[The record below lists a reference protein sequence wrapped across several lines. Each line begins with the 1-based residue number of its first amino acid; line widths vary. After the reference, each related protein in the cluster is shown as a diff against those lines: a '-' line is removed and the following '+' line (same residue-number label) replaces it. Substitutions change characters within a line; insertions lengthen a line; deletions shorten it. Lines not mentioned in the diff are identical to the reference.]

1 MRSWLCI
8 AAVVALN
15 CGLVASAFAQNVATK
30 SPPYD
35 IVVYGGT
42 SGGIV
47 AAIQAAKMK
56 RSVVLIEPSKHLGG
70 LTSGG
75 LGATDIGNKAAIGGL
90 SRDFYRKVAEFYS
103 KDDSWRWEKKEN
115 YQSRRQ
121 QTNEKE
127 MWTFEPHVAEAIYK
141 QWLKDYKVPV
151 VLGERLDL
159 KTGVAKA
166 GNRIISIK
174 LESGLTFFGS
184 MFIDATYEGDLLAK
198 AGVSYHIGREA
209 NAKYGETLNGVQTK
223 NAVHHQFIK
232 AVDPFVKPGDPTS
245 GLLPLIGKDG
255 PGEEGAEDRRVQA
268 YNLRLCTTDVPE
280 NRRAWPKPADYDE
293 KRWELL
299 FRNFEAGD
307 TRIPWNPIFMPNRK
321 TDTNNN
327 FAISTDFLGA
337 NYDYPDGDYATRE
350 RIYKEHV
357 NYISG
362 LMWSLANHPRV
373 PQSVRS
379 HFQRLGL
386 AKDEFVDN
394 DNWPHQLYV
403 REARRMIS
411 DYVMTQHNCQGRVVA
426 EDTVGLAAY
435 TMDSHNTQR
444 YAKDGRVWNEGDV
457 QVGGFSPYPI
467 SYRSIV
473 PKKSHCENLLVP
485 VCLSASH
492 ISYGSIR
499 MEPVFMVLGQSSAT
513 AAVLALQ
520 SNSAVQ
526 DVAYSKLRERLLADE
541 QILDWTGPKRTAS
554 LDPKKLPGLV
564 LDDADAKLA
573 GPWQHSASIS
583 GFVGIDYLHDGNVA
597 KGDCRAEF
605 SFKIPKAG
613 RYEVRIAYTANPNR
627 ATNVPVTISS
637 ASGEKTVKLNQ
648 RDATKEGFRSVGT
661 FSFESSEAVKVTI
674 NNADTDG
681 HVIVD
686 AVQLIESAQ

>member
-1 MRSWLCI
+1 MNRMVCCLLMS
-8 AAVVALN
+8 
-15 CGLVASAFAQNVATK
+15 LVFVSPAMAQNAATK

-42 SGGIV
+42 SGGII
-47 AAIQAAKMK
+47 AAVQAAKMK
-56 RSVVLIEPSKHLGG
+56 RSVVLIEPTKHLGG

-75 LGATDIGNKAAIGGL
+75 LGATDIGNKGAIGGL
-90 SRDFYRKVAEFYS
+90 SRTFYRRVAEFYAKES
-103 KDDSWRWEKKEN
+103 AWTWEKREA
-115 YQSRRQ
+115 YGSRRQ
-121 QTNEKE
+121 ASNELE
-127 MWTFEPHVAEAIYK
+127 MWTFEPHVAEAIYRDM
-141 QWLKDYKVPV
+141 LKEAKVPIV
-151 VLGERLDL
+151 VGRLDL
-159 KTGVAKA
+159 KNGVVKL
-166 GNRIISIK
+166 GDRISSIR
-174 LESGLTFFGS
+174 LEGGLEFTGS

-198 AGVSYHIGREA
+198 AGVSYHVGREA
-209 NAKYGETLNGVQTK
+209 NKTYGETLNGVQTK
-223 NAVHHQFIK
+223 NATHHQFNK
-232 AVDPFVKPGDPTS
+232 LVDPFVKPGDPTS
-245 GLLPLIGKDG
+245 GLLPLIAKDG

-280 NRRAWPKPADYDE
+280 NRRAWPKPANYDE

-299 FRNFEAGD
+299 FRNCEAGD

-337 NYDYPDGDYATRE
+337 NYDYPDGDYGTRE
-350 RIYKEHV
+350 RIYQEHV
-357 NYISG
+357 DYISG

-373 PQSVRS
+373 PESVRS

-386 AKDEFVDN
+386 AKDEFTDN

-411 DYVMTQHNCQGRVVA
+411 DYVMTQHNCQGRITA
-426 EDTVGLAAY
+426 EDPVGLAAY

-467 SYRSIV
+467 SYRSLV
-473 PKKSHCENLLVP
+473 PKKSQCSNLLVP
-485 VCLSASH
+485 VCLAASH

-513 AAVLALQ
+513 AAVLAIEGNT
-520 SNSAVQ
+520 SVQ
-526 DVAYSKLRERLLADE
+526 EVPYPKLRERLLADE

-554 LDPKKLPGLV
+554 LDPAKLPGIV
-564 LDDADAKLA
+564 IDSTDAKLI
-573 GPWQHSASIS
+573 GDWQHSASIS
-583 GFVGIDYLHDGNVA
+583 GFVGADYLHDGNTS

-605 SFKIPKAG
+605 TVKIPKAG
-613 RYEVRIAYTANPNR
+613 RYDVRIAFTPNPNR
-627 ATNVPVTISS
+627 ATNVPITVTTSS
-637 ASGEKTVKLNQ
+637 GDKVVKLNQ
-648 RDATKEGFRSVGT
+648 REPTKEGFRSIGL
-661 FSFESSEAVKVTI
+661 FSFDSEQPAKVVMS
-674 NNADTDG
+674 NANTDG

-686 AVQLIESAQ
+686 AVQFLPVVP